1 VSISKKSSISEEKKK
16 MKKERKK
23 GGPAKGESKVQP
35 TGQQDNGSDPVRARE
50 QGKKKKK
57 KK

>member
-1 VSISKKSSISEEKKK
+1 
-16 MKKERKK
+16 MKNERKK

-57 KK
+57 KKKK